1 MHNVQ
6 DAHTETGTTS
16 PGPREP
22 LLTATQVQALL
33 GVDRSTV
40 YRMAEDGRLPAV
52 KIGRQWRFP
61 AHRIERMLEVQTL
74 PAADVVAAPQAPS
87 PATPPALPLD
97 AASAVIG
104 VAAELLGVM
113 MVVTDLDGHPLTDVA
128 NPCARFAEA
137 AHDPTAIAA
146 CLDEWRTMAAELDFE
161 PRFRTGPLGFA
172 CARSYIR
179 SGDRLIG
186 MVLAGGVADTDDDA
200 QEPDL
205 YHLDD
210 EQRRQ
215 VLATLPKVATAL
227 SRAVVPAG
235 PPGDHAVAG
244 SPIDRRSA
252 Q

>member
-6 DAHTETGTTS
+6 DAHTEAGTTS

-52 KIGRQWRFP
+52 KVGRQWRFP
-61 AHRIERMLEVQTL
+61 GHRIERMLEVQTPP
-74 PAADVVAAPQAPS
+74 PARATRETPAPPS
-87 PATPPALPLD
+87 ALPLD

-113 MVVTDLDGHPLTDVA
+113 MVVTDLDGRPLTDVA

-146 CLDEWRTMAAELDFE
+146 CLDEWRTMAAELEFE

-186 MVLAGGVADTDDDA
+186 MVLAGGIADTDDDA

-227 SRAVVPAG
+227 SRAVAPAG

>member
-6 DAHTETGTTS
+6 DAHSETGAHS
-16 PGPREP
+16 PVPREP

-61 AHRIERMLEVQTL
+61 GHRIERMLEVQTL
-74 PAADVVAAPQAPS
+74 SAPGQPASPQAP
-87 PATPPALPLD
+87 PPALPLD

-137 AHDPTAIAA
+137 AHDPAAIAA
-146 CLDEWRTMAAELDFE
+146 CLDEWRTMAAELEFE
-161 PRFRTGPLGFA
+161 PKFRMGPLGFA

-200 QEPDL
+200 REPDL
-205 YHLDD
+205 YHLNDD
-210 EQRRQ
+210 QRRQ

-227 SRAVVPAG
+227 SRAAAPAG

>member
-6 DAHTETGTTS
+6 DAHTEPGVPS

-74 PAADVVAAPQAPS
+74 PAADASAAPQA
-87 PATPPALPLD
+87 TPPTLPLD

-128 NPCARFAEA
+128 NPCTRFAEA

-172 CARSYIR
+172 CARSY
-179 SGDRLIG
+179 S
-186 MVLAGGVADTDDDA
+186 A
-200 QEPDL
+200 P
-205 YHLDD
+205 
-210 EQRRQ
+210 
-215 VLATLPKVATAL
+215 ATA
-227 SRAVVPAG
+227 
-235 PPGDHAVAG
+235 
-244 SPIDRRSA
+244 
-252 Q
+252 

>member
-6 DAHTETGTTS
+6 DAQAQTGSTS

-22 LLTATQVQALL
+22 LLTATQVQVLL

-61 AHRIERMLEVQTL
+61 GHRIERMLEVQTL
-74 PAADVVAAPQAPS
+74 PAADAAGEPQAP
-87 PATPPALPLD
+87 PPALPLD
-97 AASAVIG
+97 TASAVIG

-113 MVVTDLDGHPLTDVA
+113 MVVTDLDGRPLTDVA

-205 YHLDD
+205 YHLNAD
-210 EQRRQ
+210 QRRQ
-215 VLATLPKVATAL
+215 VLTTLPRVATAL

>member
-6 DAHTETGTTS
+6 DAHMEAGS
-16 PGPREP
+16 PATGPREP

-61 AHRIERMLEVQTL
+61 GHRIERLLQVQPAPE
-74 PAADVVAAPQAPS
+74 PAAGPATTPAPAAPS
-87 PATPPALPLD
+87 SLPLD
-97 AASAVIG
+97 AASAVID

-113 MVVTDLDGHPLTDVA
+113 MVVTDLDGHPLTAVA

-137 AHDPTAIAA
+137 AHDPAAIAA
-146 CLDEWRTMAAELDFE
+146 CLDEWRTMAAELEFE

-186 MVLAGGVADTDDDA
+186 MVLAGGVADTDDDGE
-200 QEPDL
+200 QTDL
-205 YHLDD
+205 YHLDAD
-210 EQRRQ
+210 QRRQ

-227 SRAVVPAG
+227 SRAVASAG
-235 PPGDHAVAG
+235 PTGDHAVAG
-244 SPIDRRSA
+244 SPIDRRST